1 MNSRRLT
8 QKNADTEKSQKE
20 SAQIRENQR
29 QKKQPQIN
37 ADERRYENNN
47 EKSAQICG
55 NLRQKN
61 FNSRRLA
68 QMYADEFKHKDITE
82 KIIKGFYEVYNE
94 LGHGFLE
101 SVYEEALYI
110 VLKEYGLQVDKQ
122 KEVTVYF
129 RGHEVGVFRA
139 DLVVNDCVIVEIK
152 AVSILHPKHEAQTIN
167 YLKATRIE
175 VGLLLNFGE
184 KAEFRRYAY
193 DNKRK

>member
-1 MNSRRLT
+1 MISRRLT
-8 QKNADTEKSQKE
+8 QKDADTD
-20 SAQIRENQR
+20 NT
-29 QKKQPQIN
+29 QKKFDSRRSTQIN
-37 ADERRYENNN
+37 ADIWESTK
-47 EKSAQICG
+47 KSAQISV
-55 NLRQKN
+55 NPRQN
-61 FNSRRLA
+61 RFYGRRLT
-68 QMYADEFKHKDITE
+68 QINADDFKHQEITE

-110 VLKEYGLQVDKQ
+110 VLKGYGLLVDKQ
-122 KEVTVYF
+122 KEVSVYF
-129 RGHEVGVFRA
+129 RGHEVGVFRS

-152 AVSILHPKHEAQTIN
+152 ATSNLHPKHEAQTIN

-184 KAEFRRYAY
+184 KAKFRRYAY

>member
-1 MNSRRLT
+1 MIRRRLTQINADTDNTPKKSEKISENQRQKKFNSRRLT
-8 QKNADTEKSQKE
+8 Q
-20 SAQIRENQR
+20 
-29 QKKQPQIN
+29 
-37 ADERRYENNN
+37 
-47 EKSAQICG
+47 
-55 NLRQKN
+55 
-61 FNSRRLA
+61 
-68 QMYADEFKHKDITE
+68 MYADDFKHQEITE

-129 RGHEVGVFRA
+129 WGHEVGVFRS
-139 DLVVNDCVIVEIK
+139 DLIVNDCVIVEIK
-152 AVSILHPKHEAQTIN
+152 ATSNLHPKHVAQTIN